1 MIRFLARSALTLI
14 ANAVGLLIA
23 ALVLPG
29 LHINALGFVVSVL
42 FFTVFEILFEP
53 FVLSMAIKYMPAL
66 RGGIALV
73 TTLVGLVLTV
83 IFTSGL
89 SIDNLTTWVL
99 APMIIWLAVV
109 LAGVVLPLFMFKNIL
124 QDVKE
129 KRQERPDKAEK
140 KEE

>member
-1 MIRFLARSALTLI
+1 MIRFLARSALTII
-14 ANAVGLLIA
+14 ANAVGLLVA

-29 LHINALGFVVSVL
+29 FHINALGFIVSVL

-53 FVLSMAIKYMPAL
+53 FVLSMALKYMPAL

-73 TTLVGLVLTV
+73 TTFVGLLLTV

-89 SIDNLTTWVL
+89 TIDNLTTWVL
-99 APMIIWLAVV
+99 APLIIWLAVV
-109 LAGVVLPLFMFKNIL
+109 LAGVVLPLFLFKSVL

-129 KRQERPDKAEK
+129 RKEAAPQKEEK